1 MAPSTQPA
9 IQPAI
14 QPAAQLAP
22 LAPLAALCAV
32 ARFHQVAADPA
43 TLAHQ
48 LGLSPNQPLAAAD
61 LVHAARHLGLK
72 AKLTR
77 TRSDRLALTPL
88 PALALMHSA
97 PQADN
102 GGDHGT
108 STPSAALHAVI
119 LAQCDGQ
126 RVLYQDPSASP
137 APGLGGG
144 YRRQHRPLH

>member
-1 MAPSTQPA
+1 MAPFT
-9 IQPAI
+9 
-14 QPAAQLAP
+14 P
-22 LAPLAALCAV
+22 LAPLAALCAI

-48 LGLSPNQPLAAAD
+48 LGLSPNQALNAAD

-77 TRSDRLALTPL
+77 TQTDRLALTPL

-97 PQADN
+97 PTADVQQTADN
-102 GGDHGT
+102 RGDHGT
-108 STPSAALHAVI
+108 SIPSLHVVI

-126 RVLYQDPSASP
+126 RVLFQDPGAASAAS
-137 APGLGGG
+137 AGGG
-144 YRRQHRPLH
+144 YRPQRWPHHRAH

>member
-77 TRSDRLALTPL
+77 TRPDRLALTPL
-88 PALALMHSA
+88 PAWALMHSA
-97 PQADN
+97 LQADN
-102 GGDHGT
+102 GVEHGT
-108 STPSAALHAVI
+108 PTPSLHAVI

-137 APGLGGG
+137 APGVWGG
-144 YRRQHRPLH
+144 YRPRCWPLH